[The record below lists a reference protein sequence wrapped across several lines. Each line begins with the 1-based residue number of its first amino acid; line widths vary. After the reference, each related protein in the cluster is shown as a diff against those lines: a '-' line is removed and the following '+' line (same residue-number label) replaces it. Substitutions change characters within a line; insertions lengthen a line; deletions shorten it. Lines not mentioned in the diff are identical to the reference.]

1 MLFLFRKY
9 RIGVKTSAVT
19 FRARCIEVE
28 SRCYRLSYVH
38 SLLFRWAWHGLWQ
51 KSKPIWS
58 WGRVGSYPTY
68 KNVMT
73 FERLIAL
80 IWNFMA
86 FSRIWL
92 GKWQFFC
99 HIFFWHQHF
108 SQTHLFL
115 PEKMVFLCSYN
126 WSYFYILTLANLHY
140 KLTGMF
146 MT

>member
-9 RIGVKTSAVT
+9 RIGDKTSAVT

-51 KSKPIWS
+51 TSKPIWS
-58 WGRVGSYPTY
+58 WGMGGSYPTY

-73 FERLIAL
+73 FERLMAL
-80 IWNFMA
+80 IWNFMT

-92 GKWQFFC
+92 GKWQFFFC
-99 HIFFWHQHF
+99 HIFFDL
-108 SQTHLFL
+108 STFL
-115 PEKMVFLCSYN
+115 RRTYFYPKK
-126 WSYFYILTLANLHY
+126 WSYFFHR
-140 KLTGMF
+140 TGAIF
-146 MT
+146 TY